1 MKCID
6 CPHYTGGYMFNRC
19 GVTGDEY
26 YKTVDNCTLVNE
38 DGSLNYD
45 RVQILG
51 GARRC
56 QQMSKMRL

>member
-6 CPHYTGGYMFNRC
+6 CPHYTDGYMFNRC

-26 YKTVDNCTLVNE
+26 YKADDNCTLVNE

-45 RVQILG
+45 NEFV
-51 GARRC
+51 
-56 QQMSKMRL
+56 KMEFGYDEKA